1 MKQLEEQQPNHT
13 TITGSHNSQH
23 VTTATLSSQHNG
35 HDTSTDNDSG
45 DYMEK
50 DSLCTS
56 HSSVTTTRQLVQDDN
71 MLISRS
77 QLRKVLKA
85 EIRKLLVT
93 NITCTHTFTVL

>member
-1 MKQLEEQQPNHT
+1 MKQVEEKQFNHT
-13 TITGSHNSQH
+13 MITSCHNSQH
-23 VTTATLSSQHNG
+23 DPATTGTLSQHND
-35 HDTSTDNDSG
+35 DTSTGNDG
-45 DYMEK
+45 GYVEK

-56 HSSVTTTRQLVQDDN
+56 QSSITCANQQDN

-93 NITCTHTFTVL
+93 NTYTPTKFMHIGDPA